1 MKRQIVTI
9 GANPKQEDIDRLAD
23 LVVAGERHSFAFL
36 SFLVSLRVLERIL
49 WGMMCIRRECD
60 GMCGFCLALVQ
71 GTSHARRYKSFG
83 IRGLELAL
91 ACVAIVGTLLPLSGL
106 CGHTEACVA
115 YLCPWR
121 PWFANHCAV
130 RIYRE
135 ALVP

>member
-1 MKRQIVTI
+1 MQ
-9 GANPKQEDIDRLAD
+9 A
-23 LVVAGERHSFAFL
+23 
-36 SFLVSLRVLERIL
+36 
-49 WGMMCIRRECD
+49 
-60 GMCGFCLALVQ
+60 
-71 GTSHARRYKSFG
+71 TSHARRYESFS

-91 ACVAIVGTLLPLSGL
+91 ACVAIFGTLLPLSGLCGHTEACVAVFGTLLPLSGL

-121 PWFANHCAV
+121 PWFANHHAV

>member
-1 MKRQIVTI
+1 
-9 GANPKQEDIDRLAD
+9 
-23 LVVAGERHSFAFL
+23 
-36 SFLVSLRVLERIL
+36 
-49 WGMMCIRRECD
+49 MMCIRRVCD
-60 GMCGFCLALVQ
+60 GVCGSCLALMQ
-71 GTSHARRYKSFG
+71 ATSHARRYESFS

-91 ACVAIVGTLLPLSGL
+91 ACVAIFGTLLPLSGL